1 VAAGLA
7 FERLGHLLTVP
18 VTVSGIE
25 TRFIFD
31 TGIGPN
37 LISESLAAKAGC
49 AADGATFTGRR
60 MSGQPVRI
68 PLGSVAS
75 LDVGSHRCSDVRVG
89 IFDMHAM
96 AGLGAVEG
104 FLSLSCFRG
113 TPVTVDHAAGLV
125 VIEDEAS
132 LARRAAAGTPV
143 AVRVEHDGCSTQ
155 VMLGI
160 DLPDR
165 WPIMVEVDTGS
176 DCLILNEALAGHA
189 GIDLHGDGTRRVEVE
204 DETGNAIVRYFATM
218 QGEISVTGASP
229 IRAAVPEVM
238 LQKIIYDGL
247 VGNAFLS
254 RFTTTYDLANSRM
267 IFAAA

>member
-1 VAAGLA
+1 VATPVALEYLA
-7 FERLGHLLTVP
+7 HLLTVP

-49 AADGATFTGRR
+49 VADGSTFTGRR
-60 MSGQPVRI
+60 MSGQAVQI
-68 PLGSVAS
+68 SLGSVAS
-75 LDVGSHRCSDVRVG
+75 LDVGSYRCSDLRVG

-96 AGLGAVEG
+96 AGLGGVEG

-113 TPVTVDHAAGLV
+113 TPVTVDYTAGLV

-132 LARRAAAGTPV
+132 LARRAAVGIPV
-143 AVRVEHDGCSTQ
+143 AVRVELDGCSTQ

-160 DLPDR
+160 DLPDGR
-165 WPIMVEVDTGS
+165 PVMVEVDTGS
-176 DCLILNEALAGHA
+176 DCLILNEELAGHA
-189 GIDLHGDGTRRVEVE
+189 GVDMHGDRTRKVEGE
-204 DETGNAIVRYFATM
+204 DETGNAVVRYFSTVN
-218 QGEISVTGASP
+218 GDISVTEAP
-229 IRAAVPEVM
+229 LIRVAGPEVM
-238 LQKIIYDGL
+238 LQKIVYDGL